1 MYVING
7 TLQSE
12 GPREVIALVT
22 LVSLSDVSQS
32 QLAISINQHQSESIQ
47 GSRKQYSYLIFVTD
61 ATDVSVYLV

>member
-22 LVSLSDVSQS
+22 LASLSDVSQS

-47 GSRKQYSYLIFVTD
+47 RDKNQ
-61 ATDVSVYLV
+61 